1 MIKMI
6 FYTLLTYYPDID
18 RVNVVL
24 TSLILYLMVYI
35 GVPEEQEE
43 LKMPILAAFV
53 AADVIML
60 YHEYSIKWLRRQ
72 FKIVKRK
79 ARKNFAHIKSW
90 FNLIIAS
97 ITAFITEDKQ
107 RQKQMK
113 KKARVHKHKNHS
125 HEKKKSKTKKSVRF
139 SPVNQY
145 HEYQPMPLAP
155 VASLAPLQSWE
166 MTPRQRLEQQL
177 LTKKYQEQLAAA
189 ATPMIDNR
197 HLASETDAEN
207 YLKSYDETDDSDQ
220 SSDLS
225 NSEDGFDF

>member
-24 TSLILYLMVYI
+24 TSLILYIMIYI

-53 AADVIML
+53 AADLIML
-60 YHEYSIKWLRRQ
+60 YHEYSIKWLGMKFKFVRQ
-72 FKIVKRK
+72 KFKFVRKMFKHVKRTVLEG
-79 ARKNFAHIKSW
+79 FAYVKKWIMEEEKQNKKQKREKKS
-90 FNLIIAS
+90 
-97 ITAFITEDKQ
+97 D
-107 RQKQMK
+107 
-113 KKARVHKHKNHS
+113 
-125 HEKKKSKTKKSVRF
+125 HERKKSKKKKSVRF

-145 HEYQPMPLAP
+145 HEYQTMSSMPMPTAQ
-155 VASLAPLQSWE
+155 LQSWQL
-166 MTPRQRLEQQL
+166 TPRQRLEQQL
-177 LTKKYQEQLAAA
+177 LSKKYQEQLALAS
-189 ATPMIDNR
+189 TPMIDNR
-197 HLASETDAEN
+197 HLTAGMDSGN

-225 NSEDGFDF
+225 NSEEGFDF